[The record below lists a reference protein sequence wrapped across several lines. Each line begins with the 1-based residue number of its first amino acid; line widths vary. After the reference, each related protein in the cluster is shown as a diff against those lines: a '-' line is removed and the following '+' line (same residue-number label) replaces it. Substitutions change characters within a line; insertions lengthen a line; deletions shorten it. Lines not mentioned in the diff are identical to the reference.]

1 MEKKSKK
8 PNTKKREKNVRRCQE
23 EEKGKKCQNYCSKK
37 KKIPGQFQEQF
48 FLMDLNNCT
57 SDVSES
63 LYDHFRGALSYSY
76 DLLKYDTNYKVMIQS
91 AQTFKK
97 QNFNKT

>member
-1 MEKKSKK
+1 
-8 PNTKKREKNVRRCQE
+8 
-23 EEKGKKCQNYCSKK
+23 
-37 KKIPGQFQEQF
+37 
-48 FLMDLNNCT
+48 MDLNNCT

-97 QNFNKT
+97 QNFYKT